1 MTAFANGSTS
11 IFIEFPLFNSSSFI
25 ISGNSDAL
33 IPTTSNFELKSIT
46 KTTSEIAQ
54 NNFNDY
60 ILDFSNGEVTKNV
73 TLSGS
78 GKLKEVAK
86 V

>member
-1 MTAFANGSTS
+1 MDT
-11 IFIEFPLFNSSSFI
+11 
-25 ISGNSDAL
+25 
-33 IPTTSNFELKSIT
+33 NFELKSIT